1 THCVQP
7 ARRPA
12 RVLPATDGG
21 QHHACVVLL
30 MVGVM
35 FAEATARYAAA
46 DDSTPA
52 SASATAPM
60 PQQTDYSAALEMLAA
75 AVRHEVQQKILPA
88 FSIAII
94 DDQRV
99 VWADGFGYQDANRKV
114 PATADTVYR
123 VGSISKL
130 FTDIAVM
137 QLVEEGTLDLDQPVQ
152 TWLPEFRPEN
162 PYDIPLTLRQMMS
175 HRSGLVRESPVGS
188 YFDPT
193 EPTLAATVASLND
206 TALVY
211 RPETRTKY
219 SNAAIAVVGAVLE
232 CRLDVSR
239 PERVRQ
245 AILAPLQLTH
255 TSFVVT
261 DALKP
266 HLATGWMHTYD
277 GRRFVAP
284 TFLLGTGPAGNL
296 YSSVR

>member
-1 THCVQP
+1 ASFHWSCQRCQSICNASDMPDFTTPPLQTDSLAGEPRTSPGIGVTKPPLVTFARLDESQTENAMTTDTHCVQP

-99 VWADGFGYQDANRKV
+99 VWADG
-114 PATADTVYR
+114 
-123 VGSISKL
+123 
-130 FTDIAVM
+130 
-137 QLVEEGTLDLDQPVQ
+137 
-152 TWLPEFRPEN
+152 
-162 PYDIPLTLRQMMS
+162 
-175 HRSGLVRESPVGS
+175 
-188 YFDPT
+188 
-193 EPTLAATVASLND
+193 
-206 TALVY
+206 
-211 RPETRTKY
+211 
-219 SNAAIAVVGAVLE
+219 
-232 CRLDVSR
+232 
-239 PERVRQ
+239 
-245 AILAPLQLTH
+245 
-255 TSFVVT
+255 
-261 DALKP
+261 
-266 HLATGWMHTYD
+266 
-277 GRRFVAP
+277 
-284 TFLLGTGPAGNL
+284 
-296 YSSVR
+296 